1 MNKQELDLT
10 IAGLTAG
17 CTLNPYLLKS
27 IYGKTTT
34 ADLSEFGGYES
45 AYEQDMEKGHLVEK
59 HEED

>member
-1 MNKQELDLT
+1 MGDSEILKS